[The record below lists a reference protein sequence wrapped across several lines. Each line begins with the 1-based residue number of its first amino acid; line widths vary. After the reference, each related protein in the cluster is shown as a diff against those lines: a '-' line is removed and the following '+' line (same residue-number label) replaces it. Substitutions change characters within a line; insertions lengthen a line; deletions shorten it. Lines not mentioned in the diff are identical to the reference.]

1 MAKVTVQRQW
11 PDGDLLTIAI
21 HVADSF
27 PDTVNE
33 ARAAAIR
40 AYAEALDV
48 SLAAD
53 ETSDELEAAFL
64 EDTDE

>member
-48 SLAAD
+48 SLTANDA
-53 ETSDELEAAFL
+53 DELESVFL

>member
-21 HVADSF
+21 QVADSF

-40 AYAEALDV
+40 AYAEALDL
-48 SLAAD
+48 SLTAD
-53 ETSDELEAAFL
+53 AEADELEAAYI
-64 EDTDE
+64 EDDGE